1 MCSCLLSSKNGPV
14 NVHAQDSKIL
24 DPWRHE
30 LPRRLDAGDLS
41 KDEVHSIFDFIFKDI
56 KFSKN
61 ENNQHSDIW
70 LTEKQRNQNK
80 FPDYIDESDY
90 ELLNEFKTHRGIW
103 GNYPTEYYDY
113 FRDHINS
120 LISLLIILNKLQLLR
135 ETQNLHPL
143 IVIVEILN

>member
-1 MCSCLLSSKNGPV
+1 MV
-14 NVHAQDSKIL
+14 NRKAKK
-24 DPWRHE
+24 P
-30 LPRRLDAGDLS
+30 
-41 KDEVHSIFDFIFKDI
+41 
-56 KFSKN
+56 
-61 ENNQHSDIW
+61 
-70 LTEKQRNQNK
+70 KQVS
-80 FPDYIDESDY
+80 DYIDESDY

-120 LISLLIILNKLQLLR
+120 LISPLIILNKLQLLR